1 MKKLI
6 GIIFGIMVL
15 GLGGYFVYVNY
26 IKEEVP
32 KKIVEEEKA
41 YISDYYVY
49 GNHLNMTGFLEINDK
64 SYKEIKLTMYNGEDK
79 DIDLLAEIKDNK
91 VNFYLSEY
99 VNEGLYLDEIERGTY
114 YLFLKL
120 IYDDPEKEDK
130 DIVKYY
136 VLSNDTEYKDVTYYT
151 LSKFNNKIVIDYI
164 NDYETMAFN
173 VVENKD
179 KGIYDITIDPG
190 HGGMDGGGS
199 SNDYKETDFTM
210 SISKKVKES
219 LESAG
224 VKVKL
229 THDEGDLSSNDVLDE
244 YNEHGRAV
252 IPNEVKSKYTFSIH
266 INKNVSS
273 KVRGIEVYTPKGITY
288 DLAKSLADNI
298 TSYSGL
304 GYSSNRIYKMYDG
317 VYTHNF
323 TESEIASSLQGY
335 EDKGYKPY
343 NVTTNS
349 NYLYMIRETGGYM
362 TGAYIDDSN
371 LSKVGV
377 NPYYNSN
384 IGNETY
390 LLELGYIS
398 NSSDVDILLNSEEE
412 IASAIADAI
421 KKELGI

>member
-371 LSKVGV
+371 PSKVGV

-398 NSSDVDILLNSEEE
+398 NSSDVDILLNSEDE

>member
-120 IYDDPEKEDK
+120 IYDDSEKEDK

-371 LSKVGV
+371 SSKVGV

-398 NSSDVDILLNSEEE
+398 NSSDVDILLNSEDE
-412 IASAIADAI
+412 IVNAIADAI